1 MTPDLI
7 RSIADAVLYEGY
19 ILWPYRRSALKNQRR
34 FTFGGVYPPTHS
46 EAHSDDPASMQTEVL
61 LLGGGASTVETVV
74 RFLQVVQRTVAHRR
88 GQALEYVDELTVG
101 GTRYLAWEEAV
112 EREVQLSAISLEEL
126 QAEHRVPIAISAGR
140 EEEKLRDD
148 GGVVAGALIR
158 SWKEIRG
165 ELQVSAAPVS
175 DEVWRVSATIS
186 NTTPFA
192 LGSRAEALEQTLCST
207 HTLLRT
213 SKGSFVSLV
222 DPPEEL
228 ARAAAGCRN
237 VGSWPVLVG
246 ELGDRSAVL
255 SSPIILEDHP
265 RIAPESP
272 GDLFDGGE
280 IDQLLILNILTL
292 TDEEKSEM
300 VASDPRARE
309 ILERTEALTP
319 EQLMALHGTIREFGM
334 AR

>member
-1 MTPDLI
+1 VTPDPI
-7 RSIADAVLYEGY
+7 RSIADAVMYEGY

-34 FTFGGVYPPTHS
+34 FTFGGVYPPAHN
-46 EAHSDDPASMQTEVL
+46 EAHGDDPASMQTEVL
-61 LLGGGASTVETVV
+61 LLGGGASTVETAV

-112 EREVQLSAISLEEL
+112 EREVQTPAISLEEL
-126 QAEHRVPIAISAGR
+126 QAEHRLPIAIGSGG
-140 EEEKLRDD
+140 EEEELGD
-148 GGVVAGALIR
+148 GRGVVAGALIR
-158 SWKEIRG
+158 TWKEIRG
-165 ELQVSAAPVS
+165 ELRVSATPVS
-175 DEVWRVSATIS
+175 DEVWRVSATIR

-192 LGSRAEALEQTLCST
+192 LGSRAEALEQTFCST

-213 SKGSFVSLV
+213 SKGSFVSLA

-228 ARAAAGCRN
+228 VRAAATCRN

-246 ELGDRSAVL
+246 EPGNRSAVL

-265 RIAPESP
+265 RIASESP